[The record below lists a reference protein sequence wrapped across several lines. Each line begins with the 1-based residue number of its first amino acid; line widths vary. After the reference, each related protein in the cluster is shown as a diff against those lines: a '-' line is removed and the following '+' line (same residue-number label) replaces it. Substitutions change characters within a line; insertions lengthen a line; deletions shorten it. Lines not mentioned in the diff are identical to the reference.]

1 MNVRHLHD
9 WQVTYEEA
17 RTIQK
22 DLRRSLILHDDGIP
36 HDIRLIAGAD
46 ISYTRGDNLFYAA
59 VVVLTLPGLELVE
72 ETSHAERVTFPY
84 IPGLLSFR
92 EGPVLLR
99 AFEQL
104 QSRPDVA
111 IFDGQG
117 LAHPRQFGLACH
129 MGLFLDIP
137 TIGCAKTRLTGRS
150 DHEPGLRPGDYT
162 HLLLDDAVIG
172 AVVRTKKGVKPVYVS
187 QGHRIGLKRSVEIVC
202 ASCRGY
208 RLPEPTRQAHLA
220 VNRIRKAA
228 TPTTD

>member
-1 MNVRHLHD
+1 MNVRNLHD

-17 RTIQK
+17 RTIQR

-36 HDIRLIAGAD
+36 DDIRLIAGAD
-46 ISYTRGDNLFYAA
+46 ISYARGDDLFYAA
-59 VVVLTLPGLELVE
+59 LVVLTLPGLELVE
-72 ETSHAERVTFPY
+72 ETSHTERVTFPY

-99 AFEQL
+99 AFAQL
-104 QSRPDVA
+104 QTRPDVA
-111 IFDGQG
+111 VFDGQG

-137 TIGCAKTRLTGRS
+137 TIGCAKTRLTGTA
-150 DHEPGLRPGDYT
+150 DHETGPRPGDYA
-162 HLLLDDAVIG
+162 HLVLDDDIIG

-187 QGHRIGLKRSVEIVC
+187 QGHRIGLKRSMEIVL

-220 VNRIRKAA
+220 VNRIREEAVRA
-228 TPTTD
+228 TG